1 MCMDKERT
9 LKNNEERQLDHAIRQ
24 VARKKARKRLYLWIS
39 LIFIISILLSL
50 LVSFIPVIYEKLIHY
65 ADPAYRPMDI
75 EREYKK
81 LFDRREGA
89 ASDK

>member
-1 MCMDKERT
+1 MNKEQT
-9 LKNNEERQLDHAIRQ
+9 QKNDAERQLDHAIRQ
-24 VARKKARKRLYLWIS
+24 VTRKKARKRLYLWIS
-39 LIFIISILLSL
+39 LIFIITILLSL
-50 LVSFIPVIYEKLIHY
+50 LVSFIPVLYEKFIHY

-89 ASDK
+89 ASNK

>member
-1 MCMDKERT
+1 MDKERT
-9 LKNNEERQLDHAIRQ
+9 LKNDEEKQLDQAIRQ
-24 VARKKARKRLYLWIS
+24 VAKKKARKRLYLWFS

-50 LVSFIPVIYEKLIHY
+50 LVSFIPAIYEKYIHY
-65 ADPAYRPMDI
+65 ADPTYRPMDI

-81 LFDRREGA
+81 LFDRRQGA